1 MGRYQSGEHDLDG
14 FDSFDGL
21 DGFDGF
27 LATPFSGH
35 ADAFM

>member
-1 MGRYQSGEHDLDG
+1 MSRYQSGEHDLDG
-14 FDSFDGL
+14 FDSFDGF

>member
-14 FDSFDGL
+14 FDSFDGF